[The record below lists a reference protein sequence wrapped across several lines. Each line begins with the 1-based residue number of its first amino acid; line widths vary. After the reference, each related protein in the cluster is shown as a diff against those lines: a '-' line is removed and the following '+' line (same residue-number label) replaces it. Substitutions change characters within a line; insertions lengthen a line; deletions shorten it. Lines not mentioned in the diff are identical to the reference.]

1 MAKMRRKISWA
12 VAAVLA
18 VTATASGQTGEG
30 QSGNTSPF
38 FGSATQGTATA
49 TPISLSVKET
59 VDRALQFNLGLLLQE
74 EEAKS
79 AHGARWRALAGLL
92 PDISTGIT
100 TSRQIINLEAYGF
113 QANPSVIGPF
123 NVFDARVYASQP
135 VLDLRALNDARAAS
149 ANERAE
155 VLGIRSARDLVTLV
169 AVNLYLEAVAAAS
182 RVEATH
188 AQQATAEA
196 LSTQAADMKQAG
208 VVAGID
214 VVRAQVQVQNQRRRT
229 IRAESDF
236 EKAKL
241 QLARAIGLPPGQPF
255 TLSDKIPYAPLSDVT
270 LETALKTAFESRPD
284 YLAARERVA
293 AAEASRRA
301 SASDHIPTVHLD
313 ADYGSLGQTVSG
325 SHETYRVA
333 ATVRLPIFDAGRSTA
348 RRIET
353 ASDLR
358 RRQAELED
366 MRGRVEYDVRTA
378 LLDVRAA
385 GQQLEA
391 AQSNVTLAGQELEQA
406 RDRFA
411 AGVAG
416 NIEVT
421 QAQESVAIASE
432 SYIDALYAHNLSKA
446 SLARAVGTA
455 EQSVKAFIEG
465 MK

>member
-1 MAKMRRKISWA
+1 MRRVIVWTI
-12 VAAVLA
+12 AAALIGA
-18 VTATASGQTGEG
+18 ATASGQTGEG
-30 QSGNTSPF
+30 QSGGSGSPF
-38 FGSATQGTATA
+38 FGSAPQGTATTA
-49 TPISLSVKET
+49 PISLSVKDA

-74 EEAKS
+74 EEAKR
-79 AHGARWRALAGLL
+79 AHGARWRALAALL

-155 VLGIRSARDLVTLV
+155 ILGVRTARDLVTLV

-182 RVEATH
+182 RVEATR

-214 VVRAQVQVQNQRRRT
+214 LLRAQVQVQNQRRRT
-229 IRAESDF
+229 IRSQTDF

-241 QLARAIGLPPGQPF
+241 QLARAIGLPPGQEF
-255 TLSDKIPYAPLSDVT
+255 TLADQIPYAPLNDVT
-270 LETALKTAFESRPD
+270 LENALKTAFSSRAD
-284 YLAARERVA
+284 YLAARERVT
-293 AAEASRRA
+293 AAEASRKA
-301 SASDHIPTVHLD
+301 AESDHIPTVHLD
-313 ADYGSLGQTVSG
+313 ADYGALGQTVSA
-325 SHETYRVA
+325 SHETYRLA

-348 RRIET
+348 RRIES
-353 ASDLR
+353 ASELK

-366 MRGRVEYDVRTA
+366 VRGRVEYDVRAA
-378 LLDVRAA
+378 LLDLRAA

-432 SYIDALYAHNLSKA
+432 SYIDALYAHNLAKA

-455 EQSVKAFIEG
+455 EQSVKAFVGG

>member
-1 MAKMRRKISWA
+1 
-12 VAAVLA
+12 L
-18 VTATASGQTGEG
+18 
-30 QSGNTSPF
+30 F
-38 FGSATQGTATA
+38 
-49 TPISLSVKET
+49 
-59 VDRALQFNLGLLLQE
+59 
-74 EEAKS
+74 
-79 AHGARWRALAGLL
+79 
-92 PDISTGIT
+92 
-100 TSRQIINLEAYGF
+100 
-113 QANPSVIGPF
+113 
-123 NVFDARVYASQP
+123 
-135 VLDLRALNDARAAS
+135 DLRALNDARAAS
-149 ANERAE
+149 ANERAQT
-155 VLGIRSARDLVTLV
+155 LGIRSARDLVTLV

-182 RVEATH
+182 RIEATR

-214 VVRAQVQVQNQRRRT
+214 LLRAQVQVQNQRRRT

-236 EKAKL
+236 EKTKL
-241 QLARAIGLPPGQPF
+241 QLARAIGLPPGQSF
-255 TLSDKIPYAPLSDVT
+255 TLTDKIPYAPLSDITVDN
-270 LETALKTAFESRPD
+270 ALKTAFESRAD

-301 SASDHIPTVHLD
+301 ASSDHLPTVHLD
-313 ADYGSLGQTVSG
+313 ADYGALGQTVSG

-353 ASDLR
+353 ASELR
-358 RRQAELED
+358 RRQAELD
-366 MRGRVEYDVRTA
+366 DVRGRVDYDVRTA
-378 LLDVRAA
+378 MLDVRAA
-385 GQQLEA
+385 AQQLEA
-391 AQSNVTLAGQELEQA
+391 AQANVTLAGQELEQA

-432 SYIDALYAHNLSKA
+432 SYIDALYAHNLAKA

-465 MK
+465 IK